1 MKTNRI
7 TIPILLFGFACAII
21 CIQGVLASEEEI
33 SGEGWT
39 CIITK
44 DPIIDPAT
52 GNQYASMGAMI
63 RNENPAYWN
72 SLSFDEQRK
81 LNLEPAVTEGCTIIG
96 GGPETEEQK
105 ARALDLSG
113 QTMTMAEYKAI
124 ICPDLFAV
132 VPESMK
138 DTWRNQK
145 GVVDSSGIL
154 IIDGFSSWEFTTDE
168 EGNIIS
174 GGMTPEELAIAEM
187 NCPFN
192 TDNKYTISSSSDS
205 LAPIN
210 SQVNAVIQGPGMRN
224 IGFKSDGRN
233 FDMASF
239 AASYRSGGTAIAS
252 KGFGSDV
259 LAARGIGG

>member
-1 MKTNRI
+1 MKINRI

-39 CIITK
+39 CIVTK

-52 GNQYASMGAMI
+52 GSQYASMGAMI

-81 LNLEPAVTEGCTIIG
+81 LNLEPAITEGCTIIG

-145 GVVDSSGIL
+145 GVVDSSGVL
-154 IIDGFSSWEFTTDE
+154 IIEGFSSWEFTTDE

-174 GGMTPEELAIAEM
+174 GGMTPEELAIAEE

-192 TDNKYTISSSSDS
+192 TGNTYTISSSSENA
-205 LAPIN
+205 APTE
-210 SQVNAVIQGPGMRN
+210 SHVHAVLQGLWIRN
-224 IGFKSDGRN
+224 TGFELNYRS

-239 AASYRSGGTAIAS
+239 AASYRSGGTTIAS
-252 KGFGSDV
+252 KGFGTDV